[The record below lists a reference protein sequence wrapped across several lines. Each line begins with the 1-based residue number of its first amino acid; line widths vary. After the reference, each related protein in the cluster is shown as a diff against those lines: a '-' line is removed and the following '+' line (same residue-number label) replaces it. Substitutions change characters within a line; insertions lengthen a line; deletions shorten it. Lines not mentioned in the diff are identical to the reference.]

1 MKQAELL
8 NEIAKYKK
16 AIQLIDAKI
25 GDEYGNQIWESL
37 MQAFDD
43 PNAGPRRARGIKTIK
58 EGGRSWARATEDKVD
73 EILDYDYETIFDS
86 VK

>member
-37 MQAFDD
+37 MQASDD
-43 PNAGPRRARGIKTIK
+43 PNAGPRKARGLKTIK